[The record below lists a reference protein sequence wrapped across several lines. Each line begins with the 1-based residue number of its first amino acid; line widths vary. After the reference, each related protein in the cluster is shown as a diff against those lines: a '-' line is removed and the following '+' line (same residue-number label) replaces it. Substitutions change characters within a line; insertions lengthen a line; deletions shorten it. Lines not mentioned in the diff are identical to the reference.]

1 MAHSLD
7 PLLKP
12 NSIAVI
18 GASDTSAR
26 IGGRPLHF
34 TKEQGYK
41 GKIYPVNAK
50 RDTVQG
56 LRAYRS
62 IKDVPEAVD
71 AAVVSVPT
79 SAAVDVIR
87 DCAECGVKSVVI
99 FTSGFAEM
107 GEAEAQAEISAI
119 ASESGMRMIGPNCLG
134 IFNIAHGWFG
144 TFTNAPGM
152 IRVENGTAGI
162 ISQSGAYGSHLFLAA
177 QQRGVGA
184 NYWVTT
190 GNEAD
195 VDVAEVIEYYAL
207 ARDVDVILAYAEGV
221 KDADRICRALE
232 MARDAEKPVVFMK
245 VGTTDVGARAAVSH
259 TASLAGADAVYEALF
274 RQYGVYRAETTE
286 ELADVAYACQFGR
299 FPAGNKISLQTISG
313 GVGVQMADASVKRG
327 LDVAPLPESVRKK
340 LKDMIPYAG
349 VNNPVDFT
357 AQALNDPDLMDKNVS
372 LTIDE
377 ADYDSHII
385 YMASVPASPFTKD
398 ACLSIFG
405 GLKEKY
411 PEETMVMSM
420 QAPEDLV
427 RTYEAMGYPCFDDPS
442 LAVRAMA
449 ALTRFGDIY
458 RRGRPDAPPALP
470 DGAMAA
476 PARPVAEHEAKEIL
490 ARAGIPVTKEG
501 LADSAEAAVEL
512 WRGIGGPAVMKI
524 ASPDIR
530 HKTEIGGVLLDIN
543 GAAAASDGYRKLI
556 ERAAAARPDAR
567 IDGVIVA
574 GMVSGGVETVM
585 GVVSDPVFGPA
596 VMFGLG
602 GVFVE
607 ILKDVTFRLAPFGID
622 EARLMI
628 DEIQGRAMLD
638 GVRGAPPADV
648 EALAEALARL
658 SVFAAAN
665 ADTVETIDVN
675 PFIALPEGAVAV
687 DALIVPKTEASPGD
701 RIRREG

>member
-1 MAHSLD
+1 MAYSLE

-18 GASDTSAR
+18 GASDTPSR

-34 TKEQGYK
+34 TKEQGFK
-41 GKIYPVNAK
+41 GNIFPVNKK
-50 RDTVQG
+50 RETVQG
-56 LRAYRS
+56 LKAYSS

-71 AAVVSVPT
+71 SAIISVPAT
-79 SAAVDVIR
+79 IAVDVIR
-87 DCAECGVKSVVI
+87 DCAECGVKSAVI

-107 GEAEAQAEISAI
+107 GEDAAQAEISAI
-119 ASESGMRMIGPNCLG
+119 AAETGMRIIGPNCLG

-144 TFTNAPGM
+144 TFANAPSM
-152 IRVENGTAGI
+152 IKVANGTAGI

-177 QQRGVGA
+177 QKRGIGT

-195 VDVAEVIEYYAL
+195 VDVAEVIEYYAQTP
-207 ARDVDVILAYAEGV
+207 DVDVILAYAEGM
-221 KDADRICRALE
+221 KNADRICQALE
-232 MARDAEKPVVFMK
+232 TARDAEKPVVFMK
-245 VGTTDVGARAAVSH
+245 VGTTDAGARAAASH

-313 GVGVQMADASVKRG
+313 GVGVQMADASVKRD
-327 LDVAPLPESVRKK
+327 LDVMPLPDPVQKK
-340 LKDMIPYAG
+340 LKEMIPYAG

-372 LTIDE
+372 LTVDE

-385 YMASVPASPFTKD
+385 YMASVPESPFTKD
-398 ACLSIFG
+398 VCLKIFG

-411 PEETMVMSM
+411 PDEPMIMSM
-420 QAPEDLV
+420 QASVGLV
-427 RTYEAMGYPCFDDPS
+427 RTYEDMGYPCFDDPS

-449 ALTRFGDIY
+449 ALTRFGEIY
-458 RRGRPDAPPALP
+458 RRGRPNAPPALP
-470 DGAMAA
+470 AQAMPA
-476 PARPVAEHEAKEIL
+476 PTASVAEHEAKAIL
-490 ARAGIPVTKEG
+490 GSAGIPVTKEG
-501 LADSAEAAVEL
+501 LAGDADAAVAI
-512 WRGIGGPAVMKI
+512 WRDIGGPVVLKI
-524 ASPDIR
+524 ASPDIL
-530 HKTEIGGVLLDIN
+530 HKTEFGGVLLNLETKD
-543 GAAAASDGYRKLI
+543 AVRDGYTTLI
-556 ERAAAARPDAR
+556 QRAADAAPDAR

-574 GMVSGGVETVM
+574 EMVSDGVETVM

-607 ILKDVTFRLAPFGID
+607 VLKDVTFRLAPFGMD
-622 EARLMI
+622 EARRMI

-638 GVRGAPPADV
+638 GVRGAPPADID
-648 EALAEALARL
+648 ALADALARL
-658 SVFAAAN
+658 SVFAAEN
-665 ADTVETIDVN
+665 ADGIETIDIN
-675 PFIALPEGAVAV
+675 PFLVLSDGAVAV
-687 DALIVPKTEASPGD
+687 DALIVPKTSM
-701 RIRREG
+701 